1 MFSSTLQ
8 PRDVARAVTNGLYC
22 VASLGAVSNVS
33 TPKRTVPPL
42 GQSTAGWPPAGA
54 AVMPLGAA
62 EAPPDADAG
71 AGALAEAAADGLAAA
86 LAAIEAGALLGAAL
100 AGAGG
105 TLPALATGDAGL
117 AAPPHAASSI
127 TAAAAGARNR
137 AAPCWRG
144 NFVRMMEP
152 DIDTLLRLID
162 PSW

>member
-22 VASLGAVSNVS
+22 VASLGADSNVS
-33 TPKRTVPPL
+33 TQKRTVPPL
-42 GQSTAGWPPAGA
+42 GQSAAGWPPAGA

-86 LAAIEAGALLGAAL
+86 LAAIEAGALLGA
-100 AGAGG
+100 
-105 TLPALATGDAGL
+105 ALATGDAGL